1 MTGYSHHLP
10 EVNSH
15 FTAVLQDSPDEE
27 GCPGR
32 EAALVSIH
40 TLSQQHLINLLK
52 VKTRHK

>member
-40 TLSQQHLINLLK
+40 TLSQQHLIHLLK